1 MFERARG
8 TNDWGP
14 EDMAK
19 RRFVE
24 SRFVRLAESFG
35 FREVSTPTFESLELL
50 TAKSGPGIVREL
62 YAFKD
67 QGGRDLALRPEFTAG
82 VLRFYVSDLRSRPK
96 PLKVYS
102 TGNVFRYEEPQK
114 GRYREFFQLNAEILG
129 GATLPSDAEALALAI
144 GTMRAIGLKQVTAR
158 IGNIGV
164 LRSYL
169 RLPPSDQA
177 VILHSLDKR
186 NFDMLDG
193 ELARLGKK
201 DLSEPLRQVIGL
213 RGGVKVLDEAAEM
226 LGGAG
231 KDGFDALRRL
241 AGLLA
246 SYGVARSDYS
256 FDMGVVRGLDYYT
269 GMVFEID
276 SPNLGAEKQVGGGG
290 AYSLAEVFG
299 GERVVQTGFALGLD
313 RLVMAAEAEG
323 TIEPARAVDA
333 YIVPIGDAAQAKAI
347 EVLTS
352 LRAAGLG
359 ADIDLIGR
367 GPSKNLDYAN
377 AIGARFAVLLGER
390 ELKTGR
396 ATVRDMGSGAQR
408 EVAFAHLVDELRGA

>member
-1 MFERARG
+1 
-8 TNDWGP
+8 
-14 EDMAK
+14 
-19 RRFVE
+19 
-24 SRFVRLAESFG
+24 
-35 FREVSTPTFESLELL
+35 
-50 TAKSGPGIVREL
+50 
-62 YAFKD
+62 
-67 QGGRDLALRPEFTAG
+67 
-82 VLRFYVSDLRSRPK
+82 
-96 PLKVYS
+96 
-102 TGNVFRYEEPQK
+102 
-114 GRYREFFQLNAEILG
+114 
-129 GATLPSDAEALALAI
+129 
-144 GTMRAIGLKQVTAR
+144 
-158 IGNIGV
+158 
-164 LRSYL
+164 
-169 RLPPSDQA
+169 
-177 VILHSLDKR
+177 
-186 NFDMLDG
+186 MLDG

-213 RGGVKVLDEAAEM
+213 RGGVKVLDEAAEI
-226 LGGAG
+226 LSGAG
-231 KDGFDALRRL
+231 KEGFDALRRL
-241 AGLLA
+241 ASLLA